1 VIKMHDAWKDKL
13 ENPDDWVERP
23 DLKIFLKMEGS
34 HKTFND
40 WLIEIESLEDNYLYI
55 QGTLATNETY
65 NKVRIYNY
73 INAKRSVNKRE
84 KRLKKGA

>member
-1 VIKMHDAWKDKL
+1 MYDAWKDKW
-13 ENPDDWVERP
+13 ENPDDWDERP

-34 HKTFND
+34 HRTFND

-55 QGTLATNETY
+55 QGTLATNETF

-73 INAKRSVNKRE
+73 INDKRSEKKRE

>member
-1 VIKMHDAWKDKL
+1 MHDAWKDKL

>member
-1 VIKMHDAWKDKL
+1 MHDAWKDKL

-55 QGTLATNETY
+55 QGTLATNETF

-73 INAKRSVNKRE
+73 INDKRSEKKRE